1 MVKAG
6 EDFAGD
12 AAHLMPPTGGW
23 GGNTGV
29 QDAHN
34 LAWKLGLVLAGTAGE
49 GLLAT
54 YEQERR
60 PVDEFTVE
68 QAFTRYVL
76 RTDPSMPR
84 DRIQPLVNDMEI
96 ELGYVYRSP
105 AVIAADDAGP
115 VRPGLSE
122 IASARLHT
130 DPRESRAMPGTRAP
144 HYWLR
149 RGGQQISTLDL
160 CGRHFAL
167 LAARGGTAWCDEAC
181 DTARQLGLGLDV
193 FLVGAGGLHDP
204 DDGFAAA
211 YDIEQTGSVLIR
223 PDGFV
228 AWRARDDRA
237 AGAAVLSN
245 ALRAILC
252 LSAPPR

>member
-1 MVKAG
+1 M
-6 EDFAGD
+6 
-12 AAHLMPPTGGW
+12 AHA
-23 GGNTGV
+23 V
-29 QDAHN
+29 HR
-34 LAWKLGLVLAGTAGE
+34 LGRE
-49 GLLAT
+49 
-54 YEQERR
+54 EH
-60 PVDEFTVE
+60 
-68 QAFTRYVL
+68 
-76 RTDPSMPR
+76 
-84 DRIQPLVNDMEI
+84 
-96 ELGYVYRSP
+96 
-105 AVIAADDAGP
+105 IAM
-115 VRPGLSE
+115 L
-122 IASARLHT
+122 

-193 FLVGAGGLHDP
+193 FLVGAEGLHDP
-204 DDGFAAA
+204 DGGFAAA
-211 YDIEQTGSVLIR
+211 CGIEQTGSVLVR

-252 LSAPPR
+252 LSAPLQ

>member
-1 MVKAG
+1 
-6 EDFAGD
+6 
-12 AAHLMPPTGGW
+12 
-23 GGNTGV
+23 
-29 QDAHN
+29 
-34 LAWKLGLVLAGTAGE
+34 
-49 GLLAT
+49 
-54 YEQERR
+54 
-60 PVDEFTVE
+60 
-68 QAFTRYVL
+68 
-76 RTDPSMPR
+76 
-84 DRIQPLVNDMEI
+84 
-96 ELGYVYRSP
+96 
-105 AVIAADDAGP
+105 
-115 VRPGLSE
+115 
-122 IASARLHT
+122 
-130 DPRESRAMPGTRAP
+130 MPGTRAP

-149 RGGQQISTLDL
+149 RGDQQISTLDL

-167 LAARGGTAWCDEAC
+167 LAARGGTAWCDEAR

-211 YDIEQTGSVLIR
+211 YDIEQTGSVLVR

-252 LSAPPR
+252 RAVNRVVPTLMSSPVRTPMRTPMPTIGVLSAPLP